1 MWDEAGMRRR
11 DLIAASAV
19 LPAAAVASSAA
30 AGEKSSQAGAVLNI
44 SGVGL
49 PVIANGRIQN
59 YVFVSLRLHL
69 GGSATPESVRPKEAY
84 LRDALV
90 RAGHRTP
97 FTVANDWT
105 RLDAAALSAS
115 LMRSATAIVGRGA
128 VTRVEI
134 IAQAPRRR
142 TGVRAG

>member
-1 MWDEAGMRRR
+1 MRRR

-19 LPAAAVASSAA
+19 LPVAVATTPAAAS
-30 AGEKSSQAGAVLNI
+30 EKSSQSGAVLNI

-49 PVIANGRIQN
+49 PVIAEGRIRN

-69 GGSATPESVRPKEAY
+69 GGGTTPDLVRPKEAY

-115 LMRSATAIVGRGA
+115 LMRSATTIIGRGA

-134 IAQAPRRR
+134 LAQAPRRR
-142 TGVRAG
+142 TGIRAG

>member
-1 MWDEAGMRRR
+1 MRRR
-11 DLIAASAV
+11 DLIAASAL
-19 LPAAAVASSAA
+19 LPAVLATPTAAS
-30 AGEKSSQAGAVLNI
+30 EKSSQAGAVLNI

-134 IAQAPRRR
+134 VAQAPRRR

>member
-1 MWDEAGMRRR
+1 MRRR
-11 DLIAASAV
+11 DLIAASIA
-19 LPAAAVASSAA
+19 LPSVAAAAPA
-30 AGEKSSQAGAVLNI
+30 QADDAPTSGLSLGIA
-44 SGVGL
+44 GVGL
-49 PVIANGRIQN
+49 PVISGGRIRN

-69 GGSATPESVRPKEAY
+69 GGGATPESMRPKEAY

-97 FTVANDWT
+97 FVVETDWT
-105 RLDAAALSAS
+105 RIDAVALSAS
-115 LMRSATAIVGRGA
+115 LMRSAAAIAGRGS

-134 IAQAPRRR
+134 LSQAPRRR

>member
-1 MWDEAGMRRR
+1 MRRR

-19 LPAAAVASSAA
+19 LPAAALATPAA
-30 AGEKSSQAGAVLNI
+30 ASEKSSQAGAVLNI

-59 YVFVSLRLHL
+59 YIFVSLRLHL

-105 RLDAAALSAS
+105 RLDAAALSDS

>member
-1 MWDEAGMRRR
+1 MRRR

-19 LPAAAVASSAA
+19 LPALAA
-30 AGEKSSQAGAVLNI
+30 APAAASDTPARSGASLNI

-49 PVIANGRIQN
+49 PVIAGGRLRN

-69 GGSATPESVRPKEAY
+69 GGSATPESMRLKEPF

-97 FTVANDWT
+97 FVVEDDWT
-105 RLDAAALSAS
+105 RVDAAALSAS
-115 LMRSATAIVGRGA
+115 LMRSAASIAGRGA
-128 VTRVEI
+128 VVRVEVVS
-134 IAQAPRRR
+134 QAPRRR

>member
-1 MWDEAGMRRR
+1 MRRR

-19 LPAAAVASSAA
+19 LPVVAATTPAAAS
-30 AGEKSSQAGAVLNI
+30 EKSSQSGAVLNI

-49 PVIANGRIQN
+49 PVIAEGRIRN

-69 GGSATPESVRPKEAY
+69 GGGTTPDSVRPKEAY

-115 LMRSATAIVGRGA
+115 LMRSATTIIGRGA

-134 IAQAPRRR
+134 LAQVPRRR

>member
-1 MWDEAGMRRR
+1 MRRR
-11 DLIAASAV
+11 DVIAASAA
-19 LPAAAVASSAA
+19 LPALAA
-30 AGEKSSQAGAVLNI
+30 AGKAAAADTPAPGGQSLSMP
-44 SGVGL
+44 GVGL
-49 PVIANGRIQN
+49 PIVVGGRLRN

-69 GGSATPESVRPKEAY
+69 GGSATPESMRTKEAF

-97 FTVANDWT
+97 FVVPDDLT
-105 RLDAAALSAS
+105 RIDPAALSAS
-115 LMRSATAIVGRGA
+115 LMRSAATIAGRGA

-134 IAQAPRRR
+134 VSQAPRRR

>member
-1 MWDEAGMRRR
+1 MRRR

-19 LPAAAVASSAA
+19 LPAAALATPAA
-30 AGEKSSQAGAVLNI
+30 ASEKSSQAGTVLNI

-115 LMRSATAIVGRGA
+115 LMRSATTIIGRGA

-134 IAQAPRRR
+134 LAQAPRRR